1 MQTRAPLTKE
11 PTALSI
17 TIRPLKAEDYPATTD
32 IYNSQNEPHHQVSND
47 ELQKADERAQQKTNY
62 HLLTALNGD
71 EVVGRGQA
79 GERAGDDEPGKFWTW
94 FFTHEDHRGTG
105 IDSALFD
112 EALNLLADRNPR
124 SLWTCIREDFVPAAA
139 YLTER
144 NYEEQFRS
152 WGANIDLQHV
162 EASEL
167 APYRD
172 AVMHRGIELCSYAE
186 LASDSDR
193 DSKLAALHTELEE
206 DAPHHEPIIP
216 KHHPTPTSRKTLLDS
231 YTVAVHNGRY
241 VGIASLTNQPRFP
254 TVPGTGLTG
263 VTREYRNQGIGTA
276 LTAHTTAW
284 AKAHGYTEVNAGGAG
299 ANTPMLKII
308 RRIGF
313 DVEPAWITFARFL

>member
-1 MQTRAPLTKE
+1 M
-11 PTALSI
+11 SI
-17 TIRPLKAEDYPATTD
+17 TIRPLQPEDYPATTD
-32 IYNSQNEPHHQVSND
+32 IYNSQNEPHHHVSND
-47 ELQKADERAQQKTNY
+47 ELRHADERAQQKIYY
-62 HLLTALNGD
+62 HLLTALKGN
-71 EVVGRGQA
+71 EVVGRGQV
-79 GERAGDDEPGKFWTW
+79 GERPGDSESGKYWTW
-94 FFTHEDHRGTG
+94 FFTREDHQKTG
-105 IDSALFD
+105 VDSALFD
-112 EALNLLADRNPR
+112 EALSLLANRNPQ

-139 YLTER
+139 FLTER

-162 EASEL
+162 EAEEL
-167 APYRD
+167 SPYRN
-172 AVMHRGIELCSYAE
+172 AVIKHGIELHSYAE
-186 LASDSDR
+186 LASDPDR
-193 DSKLAALHTELEE
+193 NSKLAALQAELEE

-216 KHHPTPTSRKTLLDS
+216 KHHPAPTSPETLLDS

-263 VTREYRNQGIGTA
+263 VTKEYRNQGIGTA

-284 AKAHGYTEVNAGGAG
+284 AKANGFAEVNAGGAG